1 MGAVRATWVSERV
14 KELVGGV
21 GGRNVGERE
30 RSKRLKRGKMS
41 EMATGIGP
49 CSVELI
55 SITECRFEPAG

>member
-49 CSVELI
+49 CSVELY
-55 SITECRFEPAG
+55 